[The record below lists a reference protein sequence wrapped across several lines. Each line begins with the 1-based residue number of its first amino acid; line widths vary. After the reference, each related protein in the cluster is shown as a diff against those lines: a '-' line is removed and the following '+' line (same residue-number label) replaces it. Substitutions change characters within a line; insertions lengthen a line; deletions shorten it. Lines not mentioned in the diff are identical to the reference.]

1 MHDKEA
7 GARGKGERL
16 MKSVQE
22 VYREK
27 LRTPEEAV
35 RIVKSGDWVDYAHCC
50 SFPIALD
57 EALAKRKDELTDVN
71 VHNAISMGPVA
82 VVEEDPDNEAF
93 TYNLWHCSAR
103 DRKYIDQGKA
113 FYVPMLFRNCGSY
126 YLRGQAKVDV
136 AMVTVT
142 EMDRNGNFSYGL
154 TNCCMQEMLDSA
166 DVIILEVNK
175 TMPFIF
181 GIANDHINIR
191 EEKVKYVVESPYE
204 IYTVENP
211 KVSESDRKIAANIFP
226 YLRDEMTLQLGIG
239 GTPNALGE
247 LIAESDLRDLGMHT
261 ELMSDGYLALYK
273 AGKITNRMKADVN
286 RRKGVFSICN
296 GSRELYDFLDYNIDI
311 CSAGMDYVNDPAV
324 ISSIANFVSIN
335 SCISADLYV
344 QVCAEAVGTRQISGT
359 GGQLDFVTGAY
370 RSPGGMAFITLK
382 AARTDKNGVKHSN
395 IKGRFT
401 EGDII
406 TTPRTQAPVIVTE
419 YGAEDMNGLT
429 TWERAEKLI
438 GLADPDFREEL
449 IREAEEQKVWRRSNK
464 R

>member
-286 RRKGVFSICN
+286 RRKGVFSI
-296 GSRELYDFLDYNIDI
+296 
-311 CSAGMDYVNDPAV
+311 
-324 ISSIANFVSIN
+324 
-335 SCISADLYV
+335 
-344 QVCAEAVGTRQISGT
+344 
-359 GGQLDFVTGAY
+359 
-370 RSPGGMAFITLK
+370 
-382 AARTDKNGVKHSN
+382 
-395 IKGRFT
+395 
-401 EGDII
+401 
-406 TTPRTQAPVIVTE
+406 
-419 YGAEDMNGLT
+419 
-429 TWERAEKLI
+429 
-438 GLADPDFREEL
+438 
-449 IREAEEQKVWRRSNK
+449 
-464 R
+464 